1 MKKFISVEQFAND
14 LDLTIIC
21 PGKKSKIEVST
32 SDMNRPGLQLAGF
45 FEYFGRER
53 VQLFGNAETTFLKYM
68 DETTRRAR
76 LDFYFSHNVPCVII
90 SRGLPPIDEMIE
102 LADKYGTPIF
112 SSNLS
117 TTRVSHKATIY
128 LDKFLAPFLSRH
140 GELMDVYG
148 VGMLITGD
156 SGVGKSETA
165 LELVKRGHRLVSDDV
180 VEIIKISDDELVGK
194 APEITQYLMEI
205 RGVGIIDVSSLY
217 GLGAVMAEKNIDL
230 CITLEPN
237 ATNNVDRLGID
248 QEFITILGVSIPM
261 ITIPVKPGRNLAVI
275 LEVAAM
281 NFRFRDMGHT
291 TLSDLDKKLISHMNN
306 KTTD

>member
-1 MKKFISVEQFAND
+1 MKKYITVEQFASD

-21 PGKKSKIEVST
+21 PGKKPKIEVST

-68 DETTRRAR
+68 DKDTRKER
-76 LDFYFSHNVPCVII
+76 LDYYFSHDVPCVIV
-90 SRGLPPIDEMIE
+90 SRGRFPLDEMVE
-102 LADKYGTPIF
+102 LAEKYGTPVL
-112 SSNLS
+112 SSSLS
-117 TTRVSHKATIY
+117 TTRISHKATVY
-128 LDKFLAPFLSRH
+128 LDKLLAPYLSRH

-180 VEIIKISDDELVGK
+180 VEIIKISDDELLGR

-230 CITLEPN
+230 CVTLEPN
-237 ATNNVDRLGID
+237 VSNSMDRLGIE
-248 QEFITILGVSIPM
+248 QEYITILGVSIPM
-261 ITIPVKPGRNLAVI
+261 MTIPVKSGRNLAVI

-291 TLSDLDKKLISHMNN
+291 TLGDLNKKLISNMNN
-306 KTTD
+306 KTDD